1 MKFRCTIIGSV
12 RGNQRVWVCAS
23 GIARFSW
30 SDLRKGLAC
39 ETLRDLVP
47 YVQFEKREKHPWR
60 KLTFSK
66 LTE

>member
-1 MKFRCTIIGSV
+1 MKFRCIIIGSV
-12 RGNQRVWVCAS
+12 RGNKRLWVCAS

>member
-12 RGNQRVWVCAS
+12 RGNKRVWVCAS

-30 SDLRKGLAC
+30 SDLREGLAC
-39 ETLRDLVP
+39 ETLRNLVP
-47 YVQFEKREKHPWR
+47 YVQFEKREKHPWM